1 MDIETVH
8 AEDPRPRTHWEHFT
22 RDELLGVRGV
32 GRSMEQAFEM
42 AALGLCAL
50 VTDPR
55 SVETHEELE
64 VDCHSA
70 DHDELLADWLRAVV
84 GAMAGRRLRFNGFV
98 VRLDGLNLF
107 GHGFGERAGQ
117 SRHGANVAVT
127 GASLTQVSVR
137 QQPEGV
143 WTAEALVDF

>member
-1 MDIETVH
+1 MDVEAVQ
-8 AEDPRPRTHWEHFT
+8 AADPRPRTHWEHFT

-42 AALGLCAL
+42 AALGLSAL

-55 SVETHEELE
+55 RVDAHEELE
-64 VDCHSA
+64 VAVQSA
-70 DHDELLADWLRAVV
+70 DHDELLAEWLRAVV
-84 GAMAGRRLRFNGFV
+84 GAMAGRRLRFQCFV

-107 GHGFGERAGQ
+107 GHGFGEREGQ
-117 SRHGANVAVT
+117 ERHGKAVSVT
-127 GASLTQVSVR
+127 GATFTQVSVR
-137 QQPEGV
+137 QGPGGV

>member
-1 MDIETVH
+1 MDVETVH
-8 AEDPRPRTHWEHFT
+8 AEDRRPRTHWEHFT
-22 RDELLGVRGV
+22 HDALLGVRGV

-55 SVETHEELE
+55 SVEAHEELE
-64 VDCHSA
+64 VDCQSA
-70 DHDELLADWLRAVV
+70 DHDQLLADWLRAVV
-84 GAMAGRRLRFNGFV
+84 GAMAGRRLRFQCFV

-117 SRHGANVAVT
+117 ARHGTHVAVT

-137 QQPEGV
+137 QGPEGV

>member
-1 MDIETVH
+1 MDVETVH
-8 AEDPRPRTHWEHFT
+8 AEDRRPRTHWEHFT
-22 RDELLGVRGV
+22 REELLGVRGV

-55 SVETHEELE
+55 SVEAHEELE
-64 VDCHSA
+64 VACQSA
-70 DHDELLADWLRAVV
+70 DHEQLLADWLRAVV
-84 GAMAGRRLRFNGFV
+84 GAMAGRHLRFQCFV

-117 SRHGANVAVT
+117 ARHGTHVAVT
-127 GASLTQVSVR
+127 GASFTDVSVR
-137 QQPEGV
+137 QGTEGV